1 MHVTIGTLFLTF
13 CWVRHFLA
21 TMLPADIA
29 KGDAPSGLI
38 AVANAFGYDASKGRV

>member
-1 MHVTIGTLFLTF
+1 MHVTIGTLFLAF

-29 KGDAPSGLI
+29 KGEASPALLSI
-38 AVANAFGYDASKGRV
+38 VNAFGYDATKGSV